1 MDRLLS
7 FLSFVVID
15 GISYGMV
22 LFLISVGLSVTM
34 GLMRFA
40 NLAHGAF
47 AAVGGAVA
55 ITLMTSAG
63 LNFLLALVLAFV
75 ISALL
80 GLVLE
85 PILYAPLYGGDE
97 LDQVLMTIGL
107 IFIVIASLNLIF
119 GSTPLPMQLPEWLS
133 ASVDLGI
140 RVAPAYRLFLIAVG
154 AVLMVVLWLTLDR
167 TEFGARIRA
176 AVENP
181 QMAQAVGIDTRRL
194 FAVTFMLGC
203 GLAGLGG
210 ALGAQMLPI
219 DPVYPFRYLA
229 TFLIV
234 VSIAGFGNIKGSAW
248 VALML
253 GLIETTGR
261 YLVPDI
267 AAFLTYLILI
277 AVLLWRPDGLFAK
290 SR

>member
-1 MDRLLS
+1 MDRILG
-7 FLSFVVID
+7 FLAFVLID
-15 GISYGMV
+15 GIAFGMV
-22 LFLISVGLSVTM
+22 LFVISVGLSVTM

-47 AAVGGAVA
+47 AAIGGAVA
-55 ITLMTSAG
+55 VTLMTEYDVPFLAALAIAFGASA
-63 LNFLLALVLAFV
+63 A
-75 ISALL
+75 L

-107 IFIVIASLNLIF
+107 IFVVIASLNFVF
-119 GSTPLPMQLPEWLS
+119 GSTALPMKVPDWLS
-133 ASVDLGI
+133 GAFDIGI
-140 RVAPAYRLFLIAVG
+140 RTVPAYRVFLIAAGG
-154 AVLMVVLWLTLDR
+154 ALMLLLWITLDR

-181 QMAQAVGIDTRRL
+181 SMAQAVGIDTRRL
-194 FAVTFMLGC
+194 FALTFTLGC

-234 VSIAGFGNIKGSAW
+234 VSIAGFGNIKGSAL

-253 GLIETTGR
+253 GLFETTGR
-261 YLVPDI
+261 YLFPGI
-267 AAFLTYLILI
+267 SAFMVYLLMIG
-277 AVLLWRPDGLFAK
+277 VLLWRPDGLFAK
-290 SR
+290 AR

>member
-1 MDRLLS
+1 MDRLAS
-7 FLSFVVID
+7 FLAFVLID
-15 GISYGMV
+15 GIAYGMV

-34 GLMRFA
+34 GLMRFV

-47 AAVGGAVA
+47 AAIGGAVA
-55 ITLMTSAG
+55 ITVMSSLG
-63 LNFLLALVLAFV
+63 VNFLLALVVAF
-75 ISALL
+75 IASALL
-80 GLVLE
+80 GLLLE
-85 PILYAPLYGGDE
+85 PFLYAPLYGGDE

-119 GSTPLPMQLPEWLS
+119 GSTPLPMKLPPWL
-133 ASVDLGI
+133 AVSVDIGI
-140 RVAPAYRLFLIAVG
+140 RVVPAYRIFLIVVG
-154 AVLMVVLWLTLDR
+154 ALLMVLLWLTLDR
-167 TEFGARIRA
+167 TEFGARVRA

-194 FAVTFMLGC
+194 FALTFTLGC

-210 ALGAQMLPI
+210 ALGAEMLPI

-261 YLVPDI
+261 YLMPSI
-267 AAFLTYLILI
+267 SAFLTYLVMI

-290 SR
+290 TR

>member
-1 MDRLLS
+1 MDRILS
-7 FLSFVVID
+7 FLAFVLID
-15 GISYGMV
+15 GIAFGMV
-22 LFLISVGLSVTM
+22 LFIISVGLSVTM

-47 AAVGGAVA
+47 AAIGGAAAV
-55 ITLMTSAG
+55 TLMTEYDV
-63 LNFLLALVLAFV
+63 NFFVALGIAFAV
-75 ISALL
+75 TALI

-85 PILYAPLYGGDE
+85 PVLYAPLYGGDE

-107 IFIVIASLNLIF
+107 IFVVIASLNLLF
-119 GSTPLPMQLPEWLS
+119 GSTPLPMKVPDWLS
-133 ASVDLGI
+133 GAVDIGI
-140 RVAPAYRLFLIAVG
+140 RTVPNFRIFLIAAG
-154 AVLMVVLWLTLDR
+154 GLLMVALWVTLDR

-181 QMAQAVGIDTRRL
+181 SMAQAVGIDTRRL
-194 FAVTFMLGC
+194 FALTFTLGC

-234 VSIAGFGNIKGSAW
+234 VSIAGFGNIKGSAL
-248 VALML
+248 VSLML
-253 GLIETTGR
+253 GVIETAGR
-261 YLVPDI
+261 YLVPGI
-267 AAFLTYLILI
+267 SAFMVYLLMI
-277 AVLLWRPDGLFAK
+277 AVLLWRPDGLFA
-290 SR
+290 RAR

>member
-1 MDRLLS
+1 MDRLSS
-7 FLSFVVID
+7 FLSFVLID

-47 AAVGGAVA
+47 AAIGGAVA
-55 ITLMTSAG
+55 VTLMTSAG
-63 LNFLLALVLAFV
+63 LNFLLALVVAFAA
-75 ISALL
+75 SALL
-80 GLVLE
+80 GLLLE

-107 IFIVIASLNLIF
+107 IFVAIASLNLIF
-119 GSTPLPMQLPEWLS
+119 GSTPLPMQLPPWLS

-140 RVAPAYRLFLIAVG
+140 RIVPAYRIFLIAVG
-154 AVLMVVLWLTLDR
+154 GLLMLMLWLTLDR

-181 QMAQAVGIDTRRL
+181 QMAQAVGIDTRQL
-194 FAVTFMLGC
+194 IAVTFMLGC

-210 ALGAQMLPI
+210 ARGAQMLPI
-219 DPVYPFRYLA
+219 DPVYPLRYLA

-248 VALML
+248 VAIML
-253 GLIETTGR
+253 GLIETAGR
-261 YLVPDI
+261 YLLPGI

-277 AVLLWRPDGLFAK
+277 GVLLWRPDGLFSK
-290 SR
+290 PQ

>member
-154 AVLMVVLWLTLDR
+154 ALLMVVLWLTLDR
-167 TEFGARIRA
+167 TEFGARSRA
-176 AVENP
+176 AV
-181 QMAQAVGIDTRRL
+181 DTRRL

>member
-1 MDRLLS
+1 MDRLAS
-7 FLSFVVID
+7 FLAFVLID
-15 GISYGMV
+15 GIAYGMV

-34 GLMRFA
+34 GLMRFV

-47 AAVGGAVA
+47 AAIGGAVA
-55 ITLMTSAG
+55 ITVMSSLG
-63 LNFLLALVLAFV
+63 VNFLLALVVAF
-75 ISALL
+75 IASALL
-80 GLVLE
+80 GLLLE
-85 PILYAPLYGGDE
+85 PFLYAPLYGGDE

-119 GSTPLPMQLPEWLS
+119 GSTPLPMKLPPWLS
-133 ASVDLGI
+133 ASVDIGI
-140 RVAPAYRLFLIAVG
+140 RVVPAYRIFLIVVG
-154 AVLMVVLWLTLDR
+154 ALLMVLLWLTLDR
-167 TEFGARIRA
+167 TEFGARVRA

-194 FAVTFMLGC
+194 FALTFTLGC

-210 ALGAQMLPI
+210 ALGAEMLPI

-248 VALML
+248 VAMML
-253 GLIETTGR
+253 GIIETAGR
-261 YLVPDI
+261 YLLPAI
-267 AAFLTYLILI
+267 AAFLTYLVMI
-277 AVLLWRPDGLFAK
+277 ALLLWRPDGLFAK
-290 SR
+290 AR

>member
-140 RVAPAYRLFLIAVG
+140 AVG
-154 AVLMVVLWLTLDR
+154 ALLMVVLWLTLDR

>member
-1 MDRLLS
+1 MDRLAS
-7 FLSFVVID
+7 FLAFVLID
-15 GISYGMV
+15 GIAYGMV

-34 GLMRFA
+34 GLMRFV

-47 AAVGGAVA
+47 AAIGGAVA
-55 ITLMTSAG
+55 ITVMSSLG
-63 LNFLLALVLAFV
+63 VNFLLALVVAF
-75 ISALL
+75 IASALL
-80 GLVLE
+80 GLLLE
-85 PILYAPLYGGDE
+85 PFLYAPLYGGDE

-119 GSTPLPMQLPEWLS
+119 GSTPLPMKLPPWL
-133 ASVDLGI
+133 AVSVDMGI
-140 RVAPAYRLFLIAVG
+140 RVVPAYRIFLIVVG
-154 AVLMVVLWLTLDR
+154 ALLMVLLWLTLDR
-167 TEFGARIRA
+167 TEFGARVRA

-194 FAVTFMLGC
+194 FALTFTLGC

-210 ALGAQMLPI
+210 ALGAEMLPI

-248 VALML
+248 VAMML
-253 GLIETTGR
+253 GIIETAGR
-261 YLVPDI
+261 YLLPAI
-267 AAFLTYLILI
+267 AAFLTYLVMI
-277 AVLLWRPDGLFAK
+277 ALLLWRPDGLFAK
-290 SR
+290 TR

>member
-1 MDRLLS
+1 MDRLGP
-7 FLSFVVID
+7 FLAFVLID
-15 GISYGMV
+15 GIAYGMV

-47 AAVGGAVA
+47 AAIGGAVA
-55 ITLMTSAG
+55 ITVMTSAG
-63 LNFLLALVLAFV
+63 VNFLLALVVAFAA
-75 ISALL
+75 SALL
-80 GLVLE
+80 GLLLE
-85 PILYAPLYGGDE
+85 PFLYAPLYGGDE

-119 GSTPLPMQLPEWLS
+119 GSTPLPMKLPPWLA
-133 ASVDLGI
+133 ASVDIGV
-140 RVAPAYRLFLIAVG
+140 RVVPAYRIFLIVVG
-154 AVLMVVLWLTLDR
+154 ALLMVVLWLTLDR

-194 FAVTFMLGC
+194 FAVTFTLGC

-210 ALGAQMLPI
+210 ALGAELLPI

-248 VALML
+248 VAMML
-253 GLIETTGR
+253 GLIETAGR
-261 YLVPDI
+261 YLLPTI
-267 AAFLTYLILI
+267 AAFLTYLVMI
-277 AVLLWRPDGLFAK
+277 ALLLWRPDGLFAK
-290 SR
+290 AR

>member
-1 MDRLLS
+1 MDRLAS
-7 FLSFVVID
+7 FLAFVLID
-15 GISYGMV
+15 GIAYGMV

-34 GLMRFA
+34 GLMRFV

-47 AAVGGAVA
+47 AAIGGAVA
-55 ITLMTSAG
+55 ITVMSSLG
-63 LNFLLALVLAFV
+63 VNFLLALVVAF
-75 ISALL
+75 IASALL
-80 GLVLE
+80 GLLLE
-85 PILYAPLYGGDE
+85 PFLYAPLYGGDE

-119 GSTPLPMQLPEWLS
+119 GSTPLPMKLPPWL
-133 ASVDLGI
+133 AVSVDIGI
-140 RVAPAYRLFLIAVG
+140 RVVPAYRIFLIVVG
-154 AVLMVVLWLTLDR
+154 ALLMVLLWLTLDR
-167 TEFGARIRA
+167 TEFGARVRA

-194 FAVTFMLGC
+194 FALTFTLGC

-210 ALGAQMLPI
+210 ALGAEMLPI

-248 VALML
+248 VAMML
-253 GLIETTGR
+253 GIIETAGR
-261 YLVPDI
+261 YLLPAI
-267 AAFLTYLILI
+267 AAFLTYLVMI
-277 AVLLWRPDGLFAK
+277 ALLLWRPDGLFAK
-290 SR
+290 TR

>member
-1 MDRLLS
+1 MERLGP
-7 FLSFVVID
+7 FLAFVLID
-15 GISYGMV
+15 GIAYGMV

-47 AAVGGAVA
+47 AAIGGAVA
-55 ITLMTSAG
+55 ITVMTSAG
-63 LNFLLALVLAFV
+63 VSFLLALVVAFV
-75 ISALL
+75 ATALL
-80 GLVLE
+80 GLLLE
-85 PILYAPLYGGDE
+85 PFLYAPLYGGDE

-119 GSTPLPMQLPEWLS
+119 GSTPLPMKLPPWLA
-133 ASVDLGI
+133 ASVDFGV
-140 RVAPAYRLFLIAVG
+140 RVVPAYRLFLIVVG
-154 AVLMVVLWLTLDR
+154 ALLMVVLWLTLDR

-194 FAVTFMLGC
+194 FAVTFTLGC

-210 ALGAQMLPI
+210 ALGAEMLPI

-248 VALML
+248 VAMML
-253 GLIETTGR
+253 GLIETAGR
-261 YLVPDI
+261 YLLPTI
-267 AAFLTYLILI
+267 AAFLTYLVMI
-277 AVLLWRPDGLFAK
+277 ALLLWRPDGLFAK
-290 SR
+290 AR

>member
-1 MDRLLS
+1 MDRLSS
-7 FLSFVVID
+7 FLSFVLID

-47 AAVGGAVA
+47 AAIGGAVA
-55 ITLMTSAG
+55 VTLMTSAG
-63 LNFLLALVLAFV
+63 LNFLLALVVAFAA
-75 ISALL
+75 SALL
-80 GLVLE
+80 GLLLE

-107 IFIVIASLNLIF
+107 IFVAIASLNLIF
-119 GSTPLPMQLPEWLS
+119 GSTPLPMQLPPWLS
-133 ASVDLGI
+133 ASVDLRI
-140 RVAPAYRLFLIAVG
+140 RIVPAYRIFLIAVG
-154 AVLMVVLWLTLDR
+154 GLLMLMLWLTLDR

-181 QMAQAVGIDTRRL
+181 QMAQAVGIDTRQL

-219 DPVYPFRYLA
+219 DPVYPLRYLA

-248 VALML
+248 VAIML
-253 GLIETTGR
+253 GLIETAGR
-261 YLVPDI
+261 YLLPGI

-277 AVLLWRPDGLFAK
+277 GVLLWRPDGLFSK
-290 SR
+290 PQ

>member
-1 MDRLLS
+1 MDRLAS
-7 FLSFVVID
+7 FLAFVLID
-15 GISYGMV
+15 GIAYGMV

-34 GLMRFA
+34 GLMRFV

-47 AAVGGAVA
+47 AAIGGAVA
-55 ITLMTSAG
+55 ITVMSSLG
-63 LNFLLALVLAFV
+63 VNFLLALVVAF
-75 ISALL
+75 IASALL
-80 GLVLE
+80 GLLLE
-85 PILYAPLYGGDE
+85 PFLYAPLYGGDE

-119 GSTPLPMQLPEWLS
+119 GSTPLPMKLPPWLS
-133 ASVDLGI
+133 ASVDIGI
-140 RVAPAYRLFLIAVG
+140 RVVPAYRIFLIVVG
-154 AVLMVVLWLTLDR
+154 ALLMVLLWLALDR
-167 TEFGARIRA
+167 TEFGARVRA

-194 FAVTFMLGC
+194 FALTFTLGC

-210 ALGAQMLPI
+210 ALGAEMLPI

-248 VALML
+248 VAMML
-253 GLIETTGR
+253 GIIETAGR
-261 YLVPDI
+261 YLLPAI
-267 AAFLTYLILI
+267 AAFLTYLVMI
-277 AVLLWRPDGLFAK
+277 ALLLWRPDGLFAK
-290 SR
+290 AR

>member
-1 MDRLLS
+1 MDRLSS
-7 FLSFVVID
+7 FLSFVLID

-47 AAVGGAVA
+47 AAIGGAVA
-55 ITLMTSAG
+55 VTLMTSAG
-63 LNFLLALVLAFV
+63 LNFLLALVVAFAA
-75 ISALL
+75 SALL
-80 GLVLE
+80 GLLLE

-107 IFIVIASLNLIF
+107 IFVAIASLNLIF
-119 GSTPLPMQLPEWLS
+119 GSTPLPMQLPPWLS

-140 RVAPAYRLFLIAVG
+140 RIVPAYRIFLIAVG
-154 AVLMVVLWLTLDR
+154 GLLMLMLWLTLDR

-181 QMAQAVGIDTRRL
+181 QMAQAVGIDTRQL
-194 FAVTFMLGC
+194 IAVTFMLGC

-219 DPVYPFRYLA
+219 DPVYPLRYLA

-248 VALML
+248 VAIML
-253 GLIETTGR
+253 GLIETAGR
-261 YLVPDI
+261 YLLPGI

-277 AVLLWRPDGLFAK
+277 GVLLWRPDGLFSK
-290 SR
+290 PQ

>member
-1 MDRLLS
+1 MDRILG
-7 FLSFVVID
+7 FLAFVLID
-15 GISYGMV
+15 GIAFGMV
-22 LFLISVGLSVTM
+22 LFVISVGLSVTM

-47 AAVGGAVA
+47 AAIGGAVA
-55 ITLMTSAG
+55 VTLTTEYDVPFLAALAIAFAASA
-63 LNFLLALVLAFV
+63 A
-75 ISALL
+75 L

-107 IFIVIASLNLIF
+107 IFVVIASLNFVF
-119 GSTPLPMQLPEWLS
+119 GSTALPMKVPDWLS
-133 ASVDLGI
+133 GAFDIGI
-140 RVAPAYRLFLIAVG
+140 RTVPAYRVFLIAAGG
-154 AVLMVVLWLTLDR
+154 ALMLLLWITLDR

-181 QMAQAVGIDTRRL
+181 SMAQAVGIDTRRL
-194 FAVTFMLGC
+194 FALTFTLGC

-234 VSIAGFGNIKGSAW
+234 VSIAGFGNIKGSAL

-253 GLIETTGR
+253 GIFETAGR
-261 YLVPDI
+261 YLFPGI
-267 AAFLTYLILI
+267 SAFMVYLLMIG
-277 AVLLWRPDGLFAK
+277 VLLWRPDGLFAK
-290 SR
+290 AR

>member
-1 MDRLLS
+1 MDRLAS
-7 FLSFVVID
+7 FLAFVLID
-15 GISYGMV
+15 GIAFGMV
-22 LFLISVGLSVTM
+22 LFVISVGLSVTM

-47 AAVGGAVA
+47 AAIGGAVA
-55 ITLMTSAG
+55 VTLMSSAG
-63 LNFLLALVLAFV
+63 VPFLLALFFAFAA
-75 ISALL
+75 SALL

-107 IFIVIASLNLIF
+107 IFVVIASLNFIF
-119 GSTPLPMQLPEWLS
+119 GSTPLPMKLPEWLS
-133 ASVDLGI
+133 ASVDIGI
-140 RVAPAYRLFLIAVG
+140 RVVPAYRLFLIAVG
-154 AVLMVVLWLTLDR
+154 AVLTVLLWLTLDR

-181 QMAQAVGIDTRRL
+181 LMAQAVGIDTRRL
-194 FAVTFMLGC
+194 FAVTFTLGC

-219 DPVYPFRYLA
+219 DPVYPFRYLV

-234 VSIAGFGNIKGSAW
+234 VSIAGFGNIKGTLW

-253 GLIETTGR
+253 GVIETAGR
-261 YLVPDI
+261 YVLPGI
-267 AAFLTYLILI
+267 AAFLTYLVMIGL
-277 AVLLWRPDGLFAK
+277 LLWRPNGLFSKA
-290 SR
+290 R

>member
-1 MDRLLS
+1 MDRVAS
-7 FLSFVVID
+7 FLAFVLID
-15 GISYGMV
+15 GIAYGMV

-47 AAVGGAVA
+47 AAIGGAVA
-55 ITLMTSAG
+55 ITVMTSAG
-63 LNFLLALVLAFV
+63 VNFLLALAIAFV
-75 ISALL
+75 ASALL
-80 GLVLE
+80 GLLLE

-119 GSTPLPMQLPEWLS
+119 GSTPLPMKLPPWLS
-133 ASVDLGI
+133 ASFDIGV
-140 RVAPAYRLFLIAVG
+140 RVVPAYRIFLIVVG
-154 AVLMVVLWLTLDR
+154 GLLMVLLWLTLDR
-167 TEFGARIRA
+167 TQFGARIRA

-181 QMAQAVGIDTRRL
+181 QMAQAVGIDTRQL

-210 ALGAQMLPI
+210 ALGAEMLPI

-253 GLIETTGR
+253 GLIETIGR
-261 YLVPDI
+261 YVLPGI
-267 AAFLTYLILI
+267 AAFLTYLVMI
-277 AVLLWRPDGLFAK
+277 ALLLWRPDGLFAK
-290 SR
+290 AR

>member
-1 MDRLLS
+1 MDRILG
-7 FLSFVVID
+7 FLAFVLID
-15 GISYGMV
+15 GIAFGMV
-22 LFLISVGLSVTM
+22 LFVISVGLSVTM

-47 AAVGGAVA
+47 AAIGGAVA
-55 ITLMTSAG
+55 VTLMTEYDVPFLAALAIAFGASA
-63 LNFLLALVLAFV
+63 A
-75 ISALL
+75 L

-107 IFIVIASLNLIF
+107 IFVVIASLNFVF
-119 GSTPLPMQLPEWLS
+119 GSTALPMKVPDWLS
-133 ASVDLGI
+133 GAFDIGI
-140 RVAPAYRLFLIAVG
+140 RTVPAYRVFLIAAGG
-154 AVLMVVLWLTLDR
+154 ALMLLLWITLDR

-181 QMAQAVGIDTRRL
+181 SMAQAVGIDTRRL
-194 FAVTFMLGC
+194 FALTFTLGC

-234 VSIAGFGNIKGSAW
+234 VSIAGFGNIKGSAL

-253 GLIETTGR
+253 GLFETAGR
-261 YLVPDI
+261 YLFPGI
-267 AAFLTYLILI
+267 SAFMVYLLMIG
-277 AVLLWRPDGLFAK
+277 VLLWRPDGLFAK
-290 SR
+290 AR

>member
-1 MDRLLS
+1 MDRLAS
-7 FLSFVVID
+7 FLAFVLID
-15 GISYGMV
+15 GIAYGMV

-34 GLMRFA
+34 GLMRFV

-47 AAVGGAVA
+47 AAIGGAVA
-55 ITLMTSAG
+55 ITVMTSLG
-63 LNFLLALVLAFV
+63 VNFLLALVVAFV
-75 ISALL
+75 ASALL
-80 GLVLE
+80 GLLLE
-85 PILYAPLYGGDE
+85 PLLYAPLYGGDE

-119 GSTPLPMQLPEWLS
+119 GSTPLPMKLPPWLT
-133 ASVDLGI
+133 ASVDIGI
-140 RVAPAYRLFLIAVG
+140 RVVPAYRVFLIVVG
-154 AVLMVVLWLTLDR
+154 ALMMVLLWLTLDR

-194 FAVTFMLGC
+194 FALTFTLGC

-210 ALGAQMLPI
+210 ALGAEMLPI

-248 VALML
+248 VAMML
-253 GLIETTGR
+253 GIIETAGR
-261 YLVPDI
+261 YLLPAI
-267 AAFLTYLILI
+267 AAFLTYLVMI
-277 AVLLWRPDGLFAK
+277 ALLLWRPEGLFAK
-290 SR
+290 TR